1 MNAVV
6 LNSHHQRFLKKKKK
20 YHSFHKNIK
29 QLLSNCFLGSKS
41 AF

>member
-1 MNAVV
+1 M
-6 LNSHHQRFLKKKKK
+6 LLFCILIIKDFEKKKK